1 METTSSPIL
10 TPIRVIWVL
19 TRGSLI
25 DQILSILKSTQDQSD
40 QGNKAKRGSCIFEIC
55 YLHFCFADM
64 QMYIGLCRTQYLL
77 TQLWYL
83 GSKARLWQ

>member
-55 YLHFCFADM
+55 YSHFFFADT
-64 QMYIGLCRTQYLL
+64 QMYIGLCRNQYLL

>member
-25 DQILSILKSTQDQSD
+25 DQILSILKSTQDQSN
-40 QGNKAKRGSCIFEIC
+40 QGNKNPILKQNAAPVFLKFATHISVWQICRCI
-55 YLHFCFADM
+55 LDSA
-64 QMYIGLCRTQYLL
+64 GANT
-77 TQLWYL
+77 
-83 GSKARLWQ
+83 S